1 MKKNTRKARI
11 LNFLANNP
19 GEHKTSEIARAVG
32 LSVNNTSPGLGQL
45 ARDGK
50 ITKIKGGTYSG
61 IDTQTQSPD
70 GKLKQISE
78 QLRTA
83 EDNEVTISELLNAY
97 DLVQADFISGIP
109 NNIGDG
115 VDLEQRTFFYDTLKL
130 LTLVV
135 DRLLKRWS
143 VVHFG
148 YDTNTRQ
155 AQEDAKAKTE
165 EREKAALENAP
176 LEDKIVVVG
185 HYQEGMQEILR
196 NLPKKELEDSEV

>member
-1 MKKNTRKARI
+1 MKKNTRKSKI

-32 LSVNNTSPGLGQL
+32 LSVNNTSPVLGQL
-45 ARDGK
+45 TRDGK
-50 ITKIKGGTYSG
+50 IRKIKGGTYSG

-70 GKLKQISE
+70 GKLKQLSK

-83 EDNEVTISELLNAY
+83 EDNEIIISELLNEY
-97 DLVQADFISGIP
+97 DDLFKEWVADKGI
-109 NNIGDG
+109 DFEKR
-115 VDLEQRTFFYDTLKL
+115 LERFKL
-130 LTLVV
+130 LTMIG
-135 DRLLKRWS
+135 DRLLKRWAL
-143 VVHFG
+143 VHVG

>member
-1 MKKNTRKARI
+1 MKKNTRKSKI
-11 LNFLANNP
+11 LNFFANNP

-32 LSVNNTSPGLGQL
+32 LSVNNTSPVLGQL
-45 ARDGK
+45 TRDGK

-61 IDTQTQSPD
+61 IDAQTQSPD
-70 GKLKQISE
+70 GKLKQLSK

-83 EDNEVTISELLNAY
+83 EDNEIIISELLNEY
-97 DLVQADFISGIP
+97 GDLFKEWVADKGI
-109 NNIGDG
+109 DFEKR
-115 VDLEQRTFFYDTLKL
+115 LERFKL
-130 LTLVV
+130 LTMIG
-135 DRLLKRWS
+135 DRLLKRWAL
-143 VVHFG
+143 VHVG